1 MCGYV
6 TAMAGPAA
14 GGVHGCL
21 LAAREAAPGPTGGRR
36 IAFAALISWLIA
48 EGLGAYM
55 LTRWIAGGG
64 ARRPRAEPGGVP
76 RWVIFGHAGL
86 AFTGFVGW
94 VSFLAA
100 GSAALAWLAICF
112 LTPAI
117 GLGISIVTVWTPYPG
132 RRAGAGAGPP
142 AAREGDGPGRRDP
155 GAAGPGRE
163 RPGREEARDGA
174 GGQGPGSD
182 APPAEHPHSDG
193 VPAGAGPS
201 EMLARALAD
210 ETLTSRLV
218 DDMLAS
224 MLAAPASARRH
235 RWRLAPVIPAAHGV
249 AAIATFLF
257 AILAATATT

>member
-1 MCGYV
+1 MAGTMCSYV

-14 GGVHGCL
+14 GRVHGCL
-21 LAAREAAPGPTGGRR
+21 LAARDAAPGSAGSRR

-64 ARRPRAEPGGVP
+64 ARRARAEPGGVP

-94 VSFLAA
+94 ISFLAA

-117 GLGISIVTVWTPYPG
+117 GLGISIVAVWTPYPA

-142 AAREGDGPGRRDP
+142 AAAQNDGPG
-155 GAAGPGRE
+155 GR
-163 RPGREEARDGA
+163 
-174 GGQGPGSD
+174 
-182 APPAEHPHSDG
+182 
-193 VPAGAGPS
+193 GPS
-201 EMLARALAD
+201 EMLAQALSD
-210 ETLTSRLV
+210 EALTSRLV

-224 MLAAPASARRH
+224 MLAARPASARRPTV
-235 RWRLAPVIPAAHGV
+235 RLATLIPAAHGV
-249 AAIATFLF
+249 AAVATFLF
-257 AILAATATT
+257 AILAAVAAT